1 MRFKIG
7 NFYHDK
13 SYGVLKFEGYKDG
26 NLIYSQWEKSFAT
39 RGKYSGWLT
48 TGQRVNIDPKFQ
60 EQRVKNKSIRPI
72 LPPE

>member
-1 MRFKIG
+1 MRLKID

-13 SYGVLKFEGYKDG
+13 TYGVLKYKGMKDG
-26 NLIYSQWEKSFAT
+26 NLIFEQYEKSQFT

-48 TGQRVNIDPKFQ
+48 TGQRVNINPEFHKFRSSRNQ
-60 EQRVKNKSIRPI
+60 IRPI